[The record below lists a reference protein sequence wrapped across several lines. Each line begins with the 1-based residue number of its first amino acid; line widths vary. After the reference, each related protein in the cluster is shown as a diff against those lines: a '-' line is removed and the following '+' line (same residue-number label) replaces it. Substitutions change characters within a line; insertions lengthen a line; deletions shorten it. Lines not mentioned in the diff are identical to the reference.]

1 MQNERNDSNSWER
14 TGLLGAASSAAFDAA
29 APPHQRCPQ
38 PCLLPSR
45 LRLPFCLPQTP
56 ATDRSA
62 ANQANLNVERLI
74 RRYLL
79 LPSPG

>member
-14 TGLLGAASSAAFDAA
+14 TGLLGRFFSRVRCCRTE
-29 APPHQRCPQ
+29 RCPQ
-38 PCLLPSR
+38 PCLLASR
-45 LRLPFCLPQTP
+45 LRLPFCLPASP

-62 ANQANLNVERLI
+62 ANQANLNGERLI